1 MRHPAHRHAVTF
13 AFVTCAGVALAQNPP
28 PPPDRARQ
36 QREELD
42 RIRKERADLEARMR
56 QIRSTVRNLS
66 EERTNLD
73 RQADATA
80 RLVRTLD
87 AQILSL
93 MDEEADATA
102 QLVIAQDEL
111 AVKQAILRHR
121 LREIYKRGAMYEL
134 EAMLSAS
141 SFSDL
146 LARYKYL
153 HLIALR
159 DRNLVRRVE
168 ALGEQIATQ
177 RASLV
182 HLRNDA
188 EASRQDKARE
198 ERRLRALEQ
207 QRGRSLAQAEAQQRA
222 VEARLEQIQR
232 DEARISAMLAALNE
246 TSRRD
251 AARPGAA
258 PPSASTL
265 RTSDLGRLDWP
276 VEGTILY
283 QFGRKV
289 NPNNTTISWNGIG
302 IGAPRGTPVK
312 ALSQATVQYVN
323 RFGTYGLMVILNHG
337 GSDFS
342 LYGSLD
348 TTYVQQGQ
356 RVVRGQVIGT
366 VGVSDP
372 DVEPHLHLEVRPGGK
387 AVDPLDWLR
396 RRR

>member
-1 MRHPAHRHAVTF
+1 MSRGGR
-13 AFVTCAGVALAQNPP
+13 ALAAVAGLLLAASAAQPQNPP
-28 PPPDRARQ
+28 GTPDRARQ
-36 QREELD
+36 QREELE
-42 RIRKERADLEARMR
+42 RIRRERSDLEARMR

-66 EERTNLD
+66 EERINLD

-87 AQILSL
+87 AQILSIL
-93 MDEEADATA
+93 DEESDATA
-102 QLVIAQDEL
+102 QLVLAQDEL
-111 AVKQAILRHR
+111 AVKEAILQYR
-121 LREIYKRGAMYEL
+121 LREIYKRGGMYDL

-153 HLIALR
+153 HLVALR
-159 DRNLVRRVE
+159 DRALVKRVE
-168 ALGEQIATQ
+168 ALSEQIGTQ

-182 HLRNDA
+182 RLRSDA
-188 EASRQDKARE
+188 EASRQDKAQE

-207 QRGRSLAQAEAQQRA
+207 QRGRSLVQVEAQQRQ
-222 VEARLEQIQR
+222 VQARLEQIQR
-232 DEARISAMLAALNE
+232 DEARVSAMLAALNE
-246 TSRRD
+246 TRRREE
-251 AARPGAA
+251 ARPGA
-258 PPSASTL
+258 PPPAASTL
-265 RTSDLGRLDWP
+265 RTGDFGRLDWP
-276 VEGTILY
+276 VDGTILY

-289 NPNNTTISWNGIG
+289 NANNTTIAWNGIG

-312 ALSQATVQYVN
+312 ALSAGTVQYAQK
-323 RFGTYGLMVILNHG
+323 FGTYGLMVILNHG

-348 TTYVQQGQ
+348 TAYVQQGM
-356 RVVRGQVIGT
+356 RVVKGQVIGA
-366 VGVSDP
+366 VGMSDP
-372 DVEPHLHLEVRPGGK
+372 DLQPHLHLEVRPGGK